1 MSVYLVLS
9 YQVFDQKRF
18 AQYRAAAALLVPQFN
33 GKILASQA
41 NPEQPQS
48 ADSISHMS
56 LVRFDTIEDMKEMAH
71 NAMTGSV
78 MALRISSAE
87 TRTHVLYGDGEM
99 PANLA

>member
-1 MSVYLVLS
+1 MSVYVVLS
-9 YQVFDQKRF
+9 YEVFDQKRF

-41 NPEQPQS
+41 NPEHP
-48 ADSISHMS
+48 DSGRGISHMS
-56 LVRFDTIEDMKEMAH
+56 LVEFDTVADMKAMTQ

-87 TRTHVLYGDGEM
+87 TRTHVLYGDSET